1 MSTNDVPGANP
12 ANRDKLAAMCWAEHR
27 DGSLIL
33 VESVEPDV
41 GGKSRVVY
49 SIFDLGL
56 VQPVEYRDAMPED
69 GFKKV
74 FSWVP
79 GDVEDDGDD
88 DDLGKIRWTWHDK
101 TPFPW
106 SRVFDDFPA
115 GQRMASAVATRTAA
129 QRVADSIGV
138 RAQELRDRTSVFPS
152 PQPIASS
159 IMSRIKGAID
169 ALIK

>member
-12 ANRDKLAAMCWAEHR
+12 ANRDKLAMGCWAEHS

-33 VESVEPDV
+33 VESVEPEGAGPTV
-41 GGKSRVVY
+41 KSNRVVY

-69 GFKKV
+69 GFKKQ
-74 FSWVP
+74 FSWKADRGAKV
-79 GDVEDDGDD
+79 DDE
-88 DDLGKIRWTWHDK
+88 IRWTWHDK
-101 TPFPW
+101 KPFPW
-106 SRVFDDFPA
+106 ERVFDDFPA

-129 QRVADSIGV
+129 QKVADSIGL